1 MIDFEAR
8 RIIEALRTGVPSR
21 AVSQYFSSAR
31 QDMLSILSNK
41 LRDVCENSVSRGM
54 IIAGKYGEGKTHLL
68 NTVLNMAQ
76 SANMAVSIVS
86 LGKETPLD
94 KLHLIYPKLLQST
107 YLPNRL
113 QPGFLDV
120 LSNITPNSPVAEEMI
135 TYLATRAKSDKLLY
149 LFRSYLYTDDPDEKH
164 LLLSDIEGDYIG
176 NDVLKKIY
184 KRVFSER
191 CVFENTFAKTKHID
205 DYFAMIS
212 NLFTQLGYSGW
223 VILFDET
230 ELTGKLGK
238 KARLKAYLNMASF
251 LFPNDNLQSTFSLF
265 AVTDSY
271 VPEVIE
277 DKREYNNLSSAN
289 LEPDDVE
296 AIKLSLDA
304 IESAI
309 HLKPLTKDEISL
321 IIEKLIDFYKRAYDW
336 YPNINIPELYA
347 RTDNRGYLLRTRIR
361 AVVEYLDQL
370 YQYELV
376 DDIKINELG
385 QMHYEED
392 VPEPPMDEETFL
404 INS

>member
-31 QDMLSILSNK
+31 QDMISLLSKK
-41 LRDVCENSVSRGM
+41 LQDVCENNISSGM
-54 IIAGKYGEGKTHLL
+54 VITGKYGEGKTHLL
-68 NTVLNMAQ
+68 NSVLNMAQ
-76 SANMAVSIVS
+76 SANMAVSIIS

-107 YLPNRL
+107 YLPNRM

-120 LSNITPNSPVAEEMI
+120 LSNITPNSSVAEELI
-135 TYLATRAKSDKLLY
+135 THIATYLKSDKLLY

-176 NDVLKKIY
+176 NDVLKRIY
-184 KRVFSER
+184 KRVFSEK
-191 CVFENTFAKTKHID
+191 CVFENTFSKTKHID

-212 NLFTQLGYSGW
+212 NLFKQLGYSGW
-223 VILFDET
+223 VVLFDET

-238 KARLKAYLNMASF
+238 KARLKAYMNMASF
-251 LFPNDNLQSTFSLF
+251 LFPDDSLQSTFSLF

-271 VPEVIE
+271 IPDVIE
-277 DKREYNNLSSAN
+277 DKREYDNLKSAN
-289 LEPDDVE
+289 LDPDDAE
-296 AIKLSLDA
+296 AVKLSLDA
-304 IESAI
+304 IESAV
-309 HLKPLTKDEISL
+309 HLKPLTKDEIIL
-321 IIEKLIDFYKRAYDW
+321 IIEKLIDSYKRAYDW
-336 YPNINIPELYA
+336 HPSINIPEIYA
-347 RTDNRGYLLRTRIR
+347 RADNRGYLLRTRIR

-370 YQYELV
+370 YQYELI
-376 DDIKINELG
+376 DDTRIDDLG

-392 VPEPPMDEETFL
+392 APESPMDEETFL

>member
-31 QDMLSILSNK
+31 QDMLSLLSKK
-41 LRDVCENSVSRGM
+41 LNDVCENNISSGM
-54 IIAGKYGEGKTHLL
+54 VITGKYGEGKTHLL

-76 SANMAVSIVS
+76 KANMAVSIIS

-113 QPGFLDV
+113 LPGFLDA
-120 LSNITPNSPVAEEMI
+120 LSNITPNSPIALEMTAYI
-135 TYLATRAKSDKLLY
+135 ATHMKSDKLYY

-164 LLLSDIEGDYIG
+164 LLISDLEGDYIG
-176 NDVLKKIY
+176 NEVLKKIY

-191 CVFENTFAKTKHID
+191 CVFENTFSKTKHID

-212 NLFTQLGYSGW
+212 NLFLQLGCNGW

-238 KARLKAYLNMASF
+238 KARLKAYMNMASF
-251 LFPNDNLQSTFSLF
+251 LFPDESLQSTFSLF

-277 DKREYNNLSSAN
+277 DKHEYDNLLSAN
-289 LEPDDVE
+289 FELDDAE
-296 AIKLSLDA
+296 AVRRSLDA

-336 YPNINIPELYA
+336 YPNINIPELYTS
-347 RTDNRGYLLRTRIR
+347 TDNRGHLLRTRIR
-361 AVVEYLDQL
+361 AVVECLDQL
-370 YQYELV
+370 YQYRMVGDIRIDELP
-376 DDIKINELG
+376 
-385 QMHYEED
+385 QMRYEED
-392 VPEPPMDEETFL
+392 VPELYFDEEAL
-404 INS
+404 L